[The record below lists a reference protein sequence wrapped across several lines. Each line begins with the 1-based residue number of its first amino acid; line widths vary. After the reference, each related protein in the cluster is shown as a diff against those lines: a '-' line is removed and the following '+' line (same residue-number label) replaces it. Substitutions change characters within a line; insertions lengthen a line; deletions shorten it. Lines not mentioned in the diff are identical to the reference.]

1 MNFSEVYLQTILEK
15 SVRNAFPK
23 TISLL
28 SAEQRK
34 HTERLED
41 RKTTNTKTENYIQDS
56 EKNNPHIQWVCLN
69 SSFLDFFIALV
80 NCSNEIEVLN
90 RSKSSNWVKNSS
102 KLPVSVLETE
112 VSLFMFQKSSA
123 FCILSNLKG

>member
-34 HTERLED
+34 HTERLKD
-41 RKTTNTKTENYIQDS
+41 RKTTNTKTDKLVQDS
-56 EKNNPHIQWVCLN
+56 DIN
-69 SSFLDFFIALV
+69 SS
-80 NCSNEIEVLN
+80 
-90 RSKSSNWVKNSS
+90 
-102 KLPVSVLETE
+102 
-112 VSLFMFQKSSA
+112 
-123 FCILSNLKG
+123 

>member
-34 HTERLED
+34 HTERPKD
-41 RKTTNTKTENYIQDS
+41 RKTTNTKIDNYIQDS
-56 EKNNPHIQWVCLN
+56 DKNNPPIQCVCLN
-69 SSFLDFFIALV
+69 SSFLDFSIALV
-80 NCSNEIEVLN
+80 NCSNAILN
-90 RSKSSNWVKNSS
+90 RSNS
-102 KLPVSVLETE
+102 
-112 VSLFMFQKSSA
+112 A
-123 FCILSNLKG
+123 N